1 MTAAEGDAVILEVI
15 AALRALSRS
24 SATPAEAT
32 AQLRALAGPRIE
44 LIHERDAA
52 SDRYQFDAIVD
63 LPDGAAVVRY
73 CPDRSAPFILR
84 GAERLGDRDLVQVDG
99 EVLSVSEAIA
109 LLDFIWRD
117 RPVMRRLLDACLL
130 QAALRADP
138 VELRDDQVQAAL
150 DAIRATNGLYSA
162 EATRRW
168 MAERGITH
176 EALEARAADQAAIR
190 ALRDRVVGGAVAGHF
205 AAHHAEYDAATL
217 ARVALPDDPEHRARV
232 EHAVARGMELTEL
245 LGLVI
250 AAGYAPSMDAP
261 VVARVRRRE
270 LTGAL
275 RAAVFDA
282 AGGHLRVVREPPR
295 ITVVHVFAVHPA
307 ELDDATAELIATELF
322 DDWLAQRRG
331 QARIEWN
338 WGTVD
343 RTHGVEKRRDLHSGR
358 DHGPT
363 TSNITL

>member
-1 MTAAEGDAVILEVI
+1 VTAAGGDALILEVV

-24 SATPAEAT
+24 SAAPAEAA
-32 AQLRALAGPRIE
+32 AQLRALAGPRVE

-52 SDRYQFDAIVD
+52 GDRHELGAVVE

-73 CPDRSAPFILR
+73 CPDRGAPFILR

-99 EVLSVSEAIA
+99 EVMSVSEAIA
-109 LLDFIWRD
+109 LLDFIWHE
-117 RPVMRRLLDACLL
+117 RPVMRRLLDACVL
-130 QAALRADP
+130 QAALRAEP

-150 DAIRATNGLYSA
+150 DAIRAANGLYTA

-168 MAERGITH
+168 MVERGITH

-205 AAHHAEYDAATL
+205 AAHRAEYDAATL
-217 ARVALPDDPEHRARV
+217 ARVAVPDDPEHRARV

-245 LGLVI
+245 LGLAI
-250 AAGYAPSMDAP
+250 AAGYVPSADAP
-261 VVARVRRRE
+261 VVARVRRRD

-275 RAAVFDA
+275 GTAVFDPA
-282 AGGHLRVVREPPR
+282 AGRLRVVREPPR

-307 ELDDATAELIATELF
+307 ELDDATAELIAAELF
-322 DDWLAQRRG
+322 DDWLAHRRG

-338 WGTVD
+338 WGTVE
-343 RTHGVEKRRDLHSGR
+343 RTRGVSGPQAHR
-358 DHGPT
+358 GA
-363 TSNITL
+363 